1 MIQLCVA
8 STLYG
13 VATLAAAIDAG
24 QLGTPARRVLLVSNN
39 ALHPESQP
47 GPQEQP
53 GFAALAR
60 RFDAVES
67 WNTTIAPFHPGQ
79 WRPQPADAPLWE
91 RLLRST
97 WGLGDQPLALVL
109 ESIQAPPA
117 TALAAV
123 FAEAPVTI
131 YSDGLMVYGPTRT
144 PLLPQV
150 SERLAGLLYVEL
162 IPGLQPLLASEYGI
176 PSTPIEDA
184 AIIAALAEASEA
196 TRLDPGLP
204 TGGALIVGQ
213 YLAALGLTTAD
224 QERQLYTD
232 LVGDAVALG
241 HRTVV
246 FKPHPTA
253 PQTWS
258 RELADAARAAGA
270 DLTVLTTPALAEA
283 VIRRQ
288 RPDAVLGCFSTAL
301 LTASTLYR
309 TPVAHRGTD
318 LVLDQL
324 VPYPNSNRIP
334 AVLVQ
339 ALVADL
345 ARGEAP
351 RPALPSG
358 AAEQWLQLLV
368 QTVGYCMQPRLDDLR
383 EIAVR
388 ELREHPQ
395 RYARLVPQQRLLRLA
410 LPGAAVDLGFA
421 VANPRVRRAARRTLE
436 WSAAMRRRLARLV
449 G

>member
-24 QLGTPARRVLLVSNN
+24 QLGSPDRRTLLVSNN

-60 RFDAVES
+60 RFDAIES

-97 WGLGDQPLALVL
+97 WALGDQPLELVL
-109 ESIQAPPA
+109 ESIQAPPSA
-117 TALAAV
+117 ALAAV
-123 FAEAPVTI
+123 FAESPVTI

-150 SERLAGLLYVEL
+150 SERLTGLLYVEL

-176 PSTPIEDA
+176 SSTPIEDA

-196 TRLDPGLP
+196 TRFDHSLP

-213 YLAALGLTTAD
+213 YLTALGLTSAD

-232 LVGDAVALG
+232 LVRDAVALG
-241 HRTVV
+241 HRAVV

-258 RELADAARAAGA
+258 RDLADAARSAGA

-283 VIRRQ
+283 VILRQ

-358 AAEQWLQLLV
+358 TAEQWLQRLV

-395 RYARLVPQQRLLRLA
+395 RYARVVPQQRLLRLA

-436 WSAAMRRRLARLV
+436 LSATVRRRLARLV